1 MKKMSDDMLKY
12 AMKTNNSSG
21 DDNML
26 NYVMKRNTASGDDNR
41 D

>member
-1 MKKMSDDMLKY
+1 VKKIGDGMGKY
-12 AMKTNNSSG
+12 AMKRNNSSG
-21 DDNML
+21 DDSML